1 MSTITTINATDTIAS
16 SRGVI
21 NTNFTNLNN
30 DKVESTGTIT
40 DDRLVRYDGTTGALV
55 QSSDITVTDAGEM
68 SGVTRLDVDNIRTD
82 GNVISSTN
90 TDGNIVLTPNGTGIV
105 TTAATATVRS
115 GASATAGGAIAMR
128 IGTGANGV
136 VGIFFGSGV
145 PTISA
150 PQGSLYLRTD
160 GSSVSTRMYVN
171 TNGST
176 TWTNVTT
183 AA

>member
-30 DKVESTGTIT
+30 DKVEKIVSTDNAVVRFDGIAGVVQDSSVII
-40 DDRLVRYDGTTGALV
+40 DD
-55 QSSDITVTDAGEM
+55 SDAV
-68 SGVTRLDVDNIRTD
+68 SGVTQLDVDNIRVD
-82 GNVISSTN
+82 GNVVSSTN
-90 TDGNIVLTPNGTGIV
+90 TDGNIVLTPDGAGIV

-136 VGIFFGSGV
+136 VGIFFGSGA